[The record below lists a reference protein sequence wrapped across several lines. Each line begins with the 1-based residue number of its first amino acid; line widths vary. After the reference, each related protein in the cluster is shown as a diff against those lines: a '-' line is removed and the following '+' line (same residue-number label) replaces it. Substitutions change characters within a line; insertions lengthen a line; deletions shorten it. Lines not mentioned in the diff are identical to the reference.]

1 MGDIKWL
8 DISIDFNKLALTPH
22 QLPLDYLCDH
32 ESIIL
37 NAIKQNRSKKTPRRS

>member
-8 DISIDFNKLALTPH
+8 DISIDFDKLALTPH
-22 QLPLDYLCDH
+22 QLPLDYLC

-37 NAIKQNRSKKTPRRS
+37 NAIKQNRSKKTPRHS